1 MDHETAVQLKA
12 TERYFLGELAGPD
25 REGFEEHFFMCP
37 ECAEDVRALTVFAA
51 NAKAAFREEAT
62 SPVVPVGAFLSSRA
76 LWLSAALNIALLLG
90 LGYTFLKFAP
100 QVKQELAEARAPQFV
115 QDVPVLGVSR
125 GDSAVREIAP
135 TTRRIVFS
143 FYLPE
148 QFQSIAYQLKD
159 ESGSSGPRVILPA
172 PPKEDSSE
180 SHFSLSTAGLK
191 PGAYEI
197 AFWGMNAAGETPIGQ
212 SKFQIESQQTIR

>member
-12 TERYFLGELAGPD
+12 TERYFLGELTGAD

-37 ECAEDVRALTVFAA
+37 DCAEDVRAMTVFAA
-51 NAKAAFREEAT
+51 NAKAVFREEAAP
-62 SPVVPVGAFLSSRA
+62 PVVPVGAFLSSRA
-76 LWLSAALNIALLLG
+76 LWLSAALNIALLSG
-90 LGYTFLKFAP
+90 LGYTLLKFAP

-125 GDSAVREIAP
+125 GDGAVREIAS

-143 FYLPE
+143 FYVRE
-148 QFQSIAYQLKD
+148 QFQSIAYALKD
-159 ESGSSGPRVILPA
+159 ESGSVSPRVILPA

-180 SHFSLSTAGLK
+180 SHFSIPTAGLK
-191 PGAYEI
+191 PGVYEI
-197 AFWGMNAAGETPIGQ
+197 TFWGINGSGEIPIGQ
-212 SKFQIESQQTIR
+212 AKFKIPS